1 MKERIHAF
9 ANHYFDIFRDPK
21 ATNFQVEEGFAEKCF
36 ALGFEMDSGSSFC
49 EKYEFCSFCKYNDE

>member
-21 ATNFQVEEGFAEKCF
+21 ATNFQVEEGFETPSARSIQKHSMTT
-36 ALGFEMDSGSSFC
+36 LSLTRLLR
-49 EKYEFCSFCKYNDE
+49 K